1 MHYVWD
7 EVRAWIDWHEKWQEF
22 RRKANQLAKVYE
34 RGLAEWGLDNTASW
48 RY

>member
-22 RRKANQLAKVYE
+22 RRKANQLAKVYRRE
-34 RGLAEWGLDNTASW
+34 LDAYEAGKAT
-48 RY
+48 Y